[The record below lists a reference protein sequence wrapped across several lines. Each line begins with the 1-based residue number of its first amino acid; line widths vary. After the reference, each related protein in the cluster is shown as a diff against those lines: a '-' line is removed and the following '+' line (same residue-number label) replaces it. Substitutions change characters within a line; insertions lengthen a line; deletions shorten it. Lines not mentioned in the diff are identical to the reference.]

1 MLPTNI
7 DLKTHHDNIRDI
19 KNNFDGYERYLYSTK
34 STYVSSSI
42 GVFPD
47 VHGSKTGS
55 GTYEDHPFK
64 GSKFF

>member
-1 MLPTNI
+1 MDKL

-19 KNNFDGYERYLYSTK
+19 KNNFDGYERYLYNTK

-47 VHGSKTGS
+47 DVMPKTGS
-55 GTYEDHPFK
+55 GTYEIHMNQ
-64 GSKFF
+64 